1 MVQNAPMR
9 YEPETRLTSAL
20 GGGRSAARAEI

>member
-9 YEPETRLTSAL
+9 YEPETRLTLTL
-20 GGGRSAARAEI
+20 GDRRSAAHKET